1 MDIRGVVVAV
11 VVYISIA
18 PWFLFYLGQCI
29 GRPKALNLIS
39 CSTLKLCDLIDNRA
53 ALINES
59 SCSFVFVV
67 LLIYQML
74 YAFNFL
80 FAST

>member
-1 MDIRGVVVAV
+1 MAL
-11 VVYISIA
+11 SL
-18 PWFLFYLGQCI
+18 LFTSVLLHGFCFTMASALGAK
-29 GRPKALNLIS
+29 RLLNLIS

-53 ALINES
+53 ALINEL

-74 YAFNFL
+74 YAFNL
-80 FAST
+80 PFAST